1 MNSLIHRTTKFLP
14 GSCCIPQNTAHRL
27 GSSKPF
33 WSSFYSLNHPLWL
46 REQPA
51 ANVAKHQH
59 SQELENLDPSQ
70 CSPDPWW
77 DAHLV
82 NSLITG
88 VLQPQVNHRVLQR
101 PPHVEFQG
109 EVINPLQ
116 EKNHPVVTFPRA
128 GGDSPGLQKL
138 LLGDISKTNREK
150 TAALNRAGGGLHQEF
165 QGCGS
170 CPALLFFPKP
180 RRSCL
185 IWTSPFAPS
194 QAWGQLQDGHP
205 THTGGSTKL
214 NFKKEQFPHVAA
226 KPQENSESCRGWLW
240 GHGAFSAVPWQRKG
254 THSR

>member
-1 MNSLIHRTTKFLP
+1 MNSLTHRSTRFLP

-33 WSSFYSLNHPLWL
+33 WSSLYSLSHPLWL

-70 CSPDPWW
+70 CSPDPSW

-128 GGDSPGLQKL
+128 GGDSRSCFWVTSQKQTGKKPQLSTELGVVCTRNFRVVAPVL
-138 LLGDISKTNREK
+138 LSCFFPNRE
-150 TAALNRAGGGLHQEF
+150 E
-165 QGCGS
+165 
-170 CPALLFFPKP
+170 
-180 RRSCL
+180 
-185 IWTSPFAPS
+185 
-194 QAWGQLQDGHP
+194 
-205 THTGGSTKL
+205 
-214 NFKKEQFPHVAA
+214 
-226 KPQENSESCRGWLW
+226 
-240 GHGAFSAVPWQRKG
+240 AV
-254 THSR
+254 